1 MRRSFQEKNQKTR
14 HKIRLASGVRIN
26 NRGRASYTRELTSFD
41 TPRNTTRAAMVYDR
55 EAQKYVSKFASLN
68 FSKIGE
74 RSGLTGKIMTEAA

>member
-1 MRRSFQEKNQKTR
+1 
-14 HKIRLASGVRIN
+14 
-26 NRGRASYTRELTSFD
+26 
-41 TPRNTTRAAMVYDR
+41 MVYDR